1 MKPIVID
8 ALLIAAIAAA
18 WLAALGFARLRTPLD
33 RLHCAPFVNAVSG
46 TALALAAVV
55 SDGMAIRPLKLIF
68 IVLVNLIAGAA
79 MSHTVG
85 RAAARR
91 GEKP

>member
-1 MKPIVID
+1 MKDVVID
-8 ALLIAAIAAA
+8 ALLIVAIAAA
-18 WLAALGFARLRTPLD
+18 WLAAIGFARLRTPLD

-46 TALALAAVV
+46 TALAAAAGV
-55 SDGMAIRPLKLIF
+55 SDGMAIRPLKLIL

-79 MSHTVG
+79 MSHAIG
-85 RAAARR
+85 RAAVRR